1 MVAPVTGGA
10 VTVGCFELVTIRYRT
25 IHEKEVG
32 DILALDIAL
41 KRNEPHSI
49 ENFGPEIE

>member
-10 VTVGCFELVTIRYRT
+10 ISIQCFQFAAIRYQT

-32 DILALDIAL
+32 EILALDIAL
-41 KRNEPHSI
+41 KRNDP
-49 ENFGPEIE
+49 

>member
-10 VTVGCFELVTIRYRT
+10 ISIQCFQLVAIRYRT

-41 KRNEPHSI
+41 KRNDPHSI
-49 ENFGPEIE
+49 ENFGSEIE